1 MTMVP
6 NTLAV
11 FIDATWFSIVLLGS
25 QVALVLSVIV
35 LLLIW
40 LVEWRAGRLW

>member
-11 FIDATWFSIVLLGS
+11 LIDATWFSVVLLGS
-25 QVALVLSVIV
+25 QFALGLSVIA

-40 LVEWRAGRLW
+40 WVEWRAGRLW

>member
-6 NTLAV
+6 NPLAV
-11 FIDATWFSIVLLGS
+11 LIDATWFSIVLLGS

-40 LVEWRAGRLW
+40 LVEWRGGRLW

>member
-1 MTMVP
+1 MIMLP
-6 NTLAV
+6 KLLAV

-25 QVALVLSVIV
+25 QVALGLSVIV

-40 LVEWRAGRLW
+40 WVEWRAGRLW

>member
-11 FIDATWFSIVLLGS
+11 FIDVTWFSIVLLGS